1 MTRTPTARSWLLPA
15 LFATGLAAGVI
26 PARRAAMLHPIEALR
41 SE

>member
-1 MTRTPTARSWLLPA
+1 VAAIAVSA
-15 LFATGLAAGVI
+15 STGLAACVI